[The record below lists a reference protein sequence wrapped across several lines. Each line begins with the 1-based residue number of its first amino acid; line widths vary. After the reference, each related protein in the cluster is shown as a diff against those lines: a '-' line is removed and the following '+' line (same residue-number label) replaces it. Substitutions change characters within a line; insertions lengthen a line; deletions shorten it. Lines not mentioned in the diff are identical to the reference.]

1 MRNLEIIKEILRM
14 ANEARDMNSP
24 TLAAIRELIAE
35 ERPLLMQEEAYDK
48 DQLKLEGIE

>member
-1 MRNLEIIKEILRM
+1 MRNLEIIKEILSL
-14 ANEARDMNSP
+14 ANKARDINSP

-35 ERPLLMQEEAYDK
+35 ERPALMQEEAYDE